1 MAKGKASISAT
12 GASMS
17 KYDVEVEG
25 RLKALEALSHPVPT
39 GATQKKVEDRLAA
52 LEKAVADIAA
62 KCDSRASSDSSGGD
76 EIAKLTAVVKAACP
90 IAAEKY
96 GI

>member
-25 RLKALEALSHPVPT
+25 RLKALEAQAHPVPT
-39 GATQKKVEDRLAA
+39 GATQKKVDDRLAA
-52 LEKAVADIAA
+52 LEKAVAEIAA
-62 KCDSRASSDSSGGD
+62 KCDSRASSGSTGGD
-76 EIAKLTAVVKAACP
+76 ELTKLTAVVKAACP
-90 IAAEKY
+90 IAAQKY
-96 GI
+96 GL

>member
-25 RLKALEALSHPVPT
+25 RLKALEAQAHPVPT
-39 GATQKKVEDRLAA
+39 GATQKKVDDRLAA
-52 LEKAVADIAA
+52 LEKAVAEIAA
-62 KCDSRASSDSSGGD
+62 KCDSRASSGSTGGD
-76 EIAKLTAVVKAACP
+76 ELTKLTAVVKAACP

-96 GI
+96 GL

>member
-1 MAKGKASISAT
+1 MAKGTAGKSAT

-17 KYDVEVEG
+17 KYDVEVEA
-25 RLKALEALSHPVPT
+25 RL
-39 GATQKKVEDRLAA
+39 QA

-62 KCDSRASSDSSGGD
+62 KCDARASSDSSGGD